1 MDSLDNNQT
10 VIAEQPKEPGFF
22 SRLANIF
29 VSPSAAMESI
39 NRQPT
44 WFWALV
50 LIALVSLVVAMVV
63 MPFALQMQIEMI
75 RNNPNIPPEQAR
87 MIEQQMSQ
95 GGAIQ
100 YIGAIFGI
108 IIGIPL
114 MSVIIAA
121 IFYFAGSVLLG
132 GDSTFKKNF
141 SIWIWAGS
149 ITALGAIIKLPVMY
163 IKKSAMVT
171 FSPALFLSG
180 DNVGKP
186 IYTLFSNFDFFVIWQ
201 LAVFAIGYS
210 IIYKFSKAK
219 SFLTVGVLWVIW
231 IIIHVTFASI
241 FSRFGIM

>member
-1 MDSLDNNQT
+1 MDTLENTQASA
-10 VIAEQPKEPGFF
+10 VEQPNEPGFLN
-22 SRLANIF
+22 RLTNIF
-29 VSPSAAMESI
+29 VNPVKAMESI
-39 NRQPT
+39 DRAPT
-44 WFWALV
+44 WLWPLV

-63 MPFALQMQIEMI
+63 MPFAMQMQIDLI
-75 RNNPNIPPEQAR
+75 RNNPDIPPEQAQ

-108 IIGIPL
+108 IIGLPL
-114 MSVIIAA
+114 VNLIIAA
-121 IFYFAGSVLLG
+121 IFYFVGSVLLG

-141 SIWIWAGS
+141 SIWIWAGC

-180 DNVGKP
+180 DNLGKP

-210 IIYKFSKAK
+210 IIYKFSRAKA
-219 SFLTVGVLWVIW
+219 FVTVGILWVIW
-231 IIIHVTFASI
+231 IICHVVFSSV